1 MKKITRTL
9 PSKKRIALVAH
20 DGMKHDLLMWVQRN
34 LSALQNHQLVAT
46 STTAQYL
53 SINTPLLLDRLSSGP
68 MGGDQQ
74 IGARI
79 TEGEIDV
86 LVFFWDPL
94 DSHPHQFDVI
104 ALLRLATVW
113 NIPVATNPSSA
124 DLLFGNHQL
133 GEVMPI
139 TIPDT
144 PTCVYQQR

>member
-20 DGMKHDLLMWVQRN
+20 DGMKHDLLVWVQRN

-53 SINTPLLLDRLSSGP
+53 SMNTPLLLDRLSSGP

-86 LVFFWDPL
+86 LVFFWDPRIRINSTSL
-94 DSHPHQFDVI
+94 PYSGWQRYGTFQWPLIRHRPI
-104 ALLRLATVW
+104 SCLATI
-113 NIPVATNPSSA
+113 NLAK
-124 DLLFGNHQL
+124 
-133 GEVMPI
+133 
-139 TIPDT
+139 
-144 PTCVYQQR
+144 

>member
-20 DGMKHDLLMWVQRN
+20 DGMKHDLLIWVQRN

-53 SINTPLLLDRLSSGP
+53 SMNTPLLLDRLSSGP

-86 LVFFWDPL
+86 LVFFWDPRIRINL
-94 DSHPHQFDVI
+94 TSLPYSDWQRYGTFQWPPIRHRPISC
-104 ALLRLATVW
+104 LATINW
-113 NIPVATNPSSA
+113 AK
-124 DLLFGNHQL
+124 
-133 GEVMPI
+133 
-139 TIPDT
+139 
-144 PTCVYQQR
+144 